1 MAFQEGST
9 MISSVYKAWQQRQS
23 GTSGNLPVSSA
34 KGMTRAGFLRLMATG
49 AAGAALGGVASG
61 GFAQASGNAAPV
73 TDLDGVYDA
82 WQSRFNAGDLDGL
95 MALYDADVTYINPDG
110 VEITGS
116 ADTRTDY
123 AALLALKP
131 KINIGDRKHVVYKD
145 ISLTTNHW
153 SLELTD
159 PDGKLVN
166 LTGGGIEVVRN
177 FAGAGWLFII
187 DDASRSAS

>member
-1 MAFQEGST
+1 
-9 MISSVYKAWQQRQS
+9 MISSVYKAWHQRQS
-23 GTSGNLPVSSA
+23 GASVNAPGSVA
-34 KGMTRAGFLRLMATG
+34 HGITRAGFLRLMATG
-49 AAGAALGGVASG
+49 AAGVALGGMALG
-61 GFAQASGNAAPV
+61 GFAKAAGNTAPV

-110 VEITGS
+110 VEMIGS

-131 KINIGDRKHVVYKD
+131 KIDIGDRKHVVYKD

-177 FAGAGWLFII
+177 IAGAGWLFII